1 MKTLDDEIRHILDY
15 DSEETV
21 ALTFECKARLVKNI
35 VSIVE
40 NQFSQPSDV
49 SDEEIEKRFPINVSM
64 IRPCNLSTRNKWIQ
78 QGIMWYK
85 SKAMRDGQIKPTI
98 EGEEDSSDGHM
109 AMYGG

>member
-1 MKTLDDEIRHILDY
+1 MKTAIELLKETFNPNHDIWA
-15 DSEETV
+15 STTSQTV
-21 ALTFECKARLVKNI
+21 AMLMKVYH
-35 VSIVE
+35 S
-40 NQFSQPSDV
+40 QFSQPSDV